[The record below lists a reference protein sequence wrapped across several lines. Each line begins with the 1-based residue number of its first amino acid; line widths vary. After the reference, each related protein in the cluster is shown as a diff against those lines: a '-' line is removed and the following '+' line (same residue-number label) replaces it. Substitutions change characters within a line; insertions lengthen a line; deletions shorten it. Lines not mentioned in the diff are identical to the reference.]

1 MIRLTKILELLR
13 EVRLEFYEAKREA
26 THEDI
31 IDNQEVTNHL
41 TELACLLPYPASPM
55 LLGITNVQKL
65 LEDLTM
71 KLQKADC
78 AFPPDPTDRSLRGSV
93 HANGTNQY
101 EPDRL
106 SISPP
111 TNKKC
116 SNHPPQTN
124 PKPVL
129 PAKSTQAKPTPT
141 NPNASHHPSRLV
153 AQFLPT
159 GIPENLRPDPSRIVT
174 ELNTAI
180 TNNHRNNLNPVK
192 IVAASFNT
200 QGNLIISTRSDQ
212 IASDLLKYRDSIV
225 PVLTNI
231 GNTQSIVLR
240 EDKKWFKI
248 QIDAV
253 NTSTISIGN
262 ERVHITADAVHE
274 ELTAC
279 NPQYANM
286 LNSIVSK
293 PRWLRAK
300 EELLTTHRSSLVFA
314 TTDESAARLIL
325 KYRSLAAF
333 GRHCSVRAFQDRPPI
348 TQCRNCW
355 RLDHTSHQCKQEQ
368 RCRIC
373 SELHDETKHQHAD
386 PQNCHKCITAQEMGD
401 TMDTTADG
409 LCPHDVRCINCIGS
423 NTKDHNHAADAR
435 RCPARLE
442 KYGTARENEKRTAK
456 SDNPW
461 SRPKTPKNKNPK
473 SRPANPDT
481 SKTNS
486 TNRFTA
492 LDTETAAHHLTPE
505 HNHQNVMVQ

>member
-1 MIRLTKILELLR
+1 M
-13 EVRLEFYEAKREA
+13 
-26 THEDI
+26 
-31 IDNQEVTNHL
+31 
-41 TELACLLPYPASPM
+41 
-55 LLGITNVQKL
+55 
-65 LEDLTM
+65 
-71 KLQKADC
+71 
-78 AFPPDPTDRSLRGSV
+78 
-93 HANGTNQY
+93 
-101 EPDRL
+101 
-106 SISPP
+106 
-111 TNKKC
+111 
-116 SNHPPQTN
+116 
-124 PKPVL
+124 
-129 PAKSTQAKPTPT
+129 
-141 NPNASHHPSRLV
+141 
-153 AQFLPT
+153 
-159 GIPENLRPDPSRIVT
+159 
-174 ELNTAI
+174 
-180 TNNHRNNLNPVK
+180 NPVK

-212 IASDLLKYRDSIV
+212 TASDLLKYRDSIV

-293 PRWLRAK
+293 PCWLRAK

-325 KYRSLAAF
+325 KHRSLAAF
-333 GRHCSVRAFQDRPPI
+333 GRHCSIRAFQDRPPI

-386 PQNCHKCITAQEMGD
+386 PQKCHKCITAQEMGD

-409 LCPHDVRCINCIGS
+409 LCPQDVRCINCIGN

-456 SDNPW
+456 LDNPW

-492 LDTETAAHHLTPE
+492 LDTETAAHHPTPE